1 MGEVMDEKMEGE
13 LKQRRRTR
21 RTELREMDEGEG
33 VLMKLLIKAQ
43 TGTPGVPSWR
53 AAMTTGSHGAARCVN
68 GV

>member
-33 VLMKLLIKAQ
+33 VLMKLLIKAR
-43 TGTPGVPSWR
+43 TNTMPSFP
-53 AAMTTGSHGAARCVN
+53 SCVFLSLL
-68 GV
+68 